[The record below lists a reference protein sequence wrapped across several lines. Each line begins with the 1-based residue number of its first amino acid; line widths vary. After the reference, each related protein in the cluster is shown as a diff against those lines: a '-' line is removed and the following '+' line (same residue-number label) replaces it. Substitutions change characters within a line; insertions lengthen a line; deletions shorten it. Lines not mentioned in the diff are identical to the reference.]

1 MPRNP
6 EIPLNGDEL
15 VTASHD
21 SFWTHGVLLA
31 FSRRHLVRGSLAGG
45 LAVMTS
51 LVVEASLGAPLVPGT
66 AGAAP
71 LRQVPPTVF
80 ILATNRTPSD
90 LDPHS
95 AYDAGSGVVLQGLF
109 EGLIRLKPGTT
120 DEVVPVLAESWQAN
134 VDASVWTFQLRDGVT
149 FHDGTPLDAE
159 AARWSFERMLSLRL
173 APSTVLGRF
182 IDDPARVSVRD
193 ARTLVFD
200 LGRPQP
206 MFEAALASPYGNAIV
221 NVAALRQHEI
231 DGDWGHAWAQTNSE
245 GIGTGPYRIDAFD
258 SENGVVLERYDGYWG
273 GWEGDHFDQVVI
285 RVVVEP
291 ETRRALIENGDV
303 DMATTLPLSAIRD
316 LEQNPALIVD
326 RRYNLAVQYLAMTV
340 TGPLTSPEARRA
352 LCWAFPYDE
361 VITGVYEG
369 FAKRAVGPVAELGR
383 GFAAE
388 TALYHTD
395 LERARSLLRDAG
407 IAEGTVL
414 TLLLPAGNQDSAAI
428 VELFQANLAQ
438 VGVTLDIRVVDFA
451 TYVGLAFG
459 DVPAEERPSLFPA
472 FWQPD
477 YNDGW
482 NQLWPQVSCAA
493 WQTGNVG
500 HYCNPRVETLLDQAK
515 SAVDTGSYQAAL
527 SEIQQIVTHD
537 DPAAIYLAQAQ
548 WLTVL
553 RRDVAGFAL
562 DLVTSGIV
570 DFYGLHRRSS

>member
-1 MPRNP
+1 MFPHVVS
-6 EIPLNGDEL
+6 D
-15 VTASHD
+15 AS
-21 SFWTHGVLLA
+21 
-31 FSRRHLVRGSLAGG
+31 
-45 LAVMTS
+45 
-51 LVVEASLGAPLVPGT
+51 
-66 AGAAP
+66 AAP
-71 LRQVPPTVF
+71 SRQASPTAF
-80 ILATNRTPSD
+80 TLATNRTPSD

-95 AYDAGSGVVLQGLF
+95 AYDAGSGVVLQGPF

-120 DEVVPVLAESWQAN
+120 DEIAPVLAESWSAN
-134 VDASVWTFQLRDGVT
+134 TDQSVWSFQLRDGVT

-159 AARWSFERMLSLRL
+159 AARASFERLLTLGL

-182 IDDPARVSVRD
+182 ISDPAMIAAPRP
-193 ARTLVFD
+193 RTLVFN

-206 MFEAALASPYGNAIV
+206 LFEAALASPYGTAVI
-221 NVAALRQHEI
+221 NVAALRDHEVE
-231 DGDWGHAWAQTNSE
+231 GDWGHAWAQTNSE
-245 GIGTGPYRIDAFD
+245 GLGTGPYHIVAFD
-258 SENGVVLERYDGYWG
+258 SENGAVLERYDGYWG
-273 GWEGDHFDQVVI
+273 GWDGEHFDQIII

-291 ETRRALIENGDV
+291 ETRRALIENGDI
-303 DMATTLPLSAIRD
+303 DMATTLPLSSIRE
-316 LEQNPALIVD
+316 LEQHPDLIVD
-326 RRYNLAVQYLAMTV
+326 RRYTLAVQYLAMTV
-340 TGPLTSPEARRA
+340 AGPLTSPEARRA
-352 LCWAFPYDE
+352 LCCAFPYDE

-369 FAKRAVGPVAELGR
+369 FAKRAVGPIAELGR
-383 GFAAE
+383 GFASE
-388 TALYHTD
+388 TVLYHTD
-395 LERARSLLRDAG
+395 LERARSLLRTAG

-438 VGVTLDIRVVDFA
+438 VGVTLDIQVVDFA
-451 TYVGLAFG
+451 TYIGLAFG
-459 DVPAEERPSLFPA
+459 DAPAEERPNLFPA

-500 HYCNPRVETLLDQAK
+500 HYCNPQVEMLLEQAK
-515 SAVDTGSYQAAL
+515 VAFDAASYQAAL

-553 RRDVAGFAL
+553 QRAVAGFAP

-570 DFYGLHRRSS
+570 DFYGLHHRSS